1 MLKQRDE
8 WIEYGYDSFTC
19 EQQKAL
25 KEIKVKIE
33 ELIGK
38 PISEFLTSI
47 NNVLDSREIVTQV
60 GENSNNPMAKYVSRV
75 MNAGGVFVSVEIIYV
90 LILMACTFVNT
101 PEESSKIDKL
111 LVKFDEVM
119 DNVYKTR
126 EKMKNDKA
134 KNT

>member
-1 MLKQRDE
+1 
-8 WIEYGYDSFTC
+8 
-19 EQQKAL
+19 
-25 KEIKVKIE
+25 
-33 ELIGK
+33 
-38 PISEFLTSI
+38 
-47 NNVLDSREIVTQV
+47 
-60 GENSNNPMAKYVSRV
+60 
-75 MNAGGVFVSVEIIYV
+75 MNAGGVFVSVEMIYV

-119 DNVYKTR
+119 YNVYETR